1 MKRKKKVV
9 EVKIPVS
16 ELRIASKKEEIKV
29 QVEPLKIAK
38 KKSR

>member
-16 ELRIASKKEEIKV
+16 ELRIAKEDKVEIEV
-29 QVEPLKIAK
+29 SSLKIAK
-38 KKSR
+38 KSK